1 MHTKVLVF
9 GLVLL
14 MQVCV
19 PLSAQTLAPD
29 QPDSPGILRSLVQ
42 KAREAKAKVQD
53 FGKTAVGFFGAYY
66 EDHIQPVTNS
76 YAEWA
81 SNVRSSMW
89 DKIQT
94 SIDSYMPSEATNA
107 TDSY

>member
-14 MQVCV
+14 MQACV
-19 PLSAQTLAPD
+19 PLSAQTLAPEP
-29 QPDSPGILRSLVQ
+29 PDSPGILQRLAE

-53 FGKTAVGFFGAYY
+53 YGATAVGFFGAYY
-66 EDHIQPVTNS
+66 EDHIQPVSDS
-76 YAEWA
+76 YAKWA

-89 DKIQT
+89 EKIQT
-94 SIDSYMPSEATNA
+94 SIDGYMPFRATNA
-107 TDSY
+107 TDLN